1 MNKARIVLALAVF
14 GLAACSNGSDSGV
27 TAGGSGAGGAA
38 NEGAATSA
46 AGGAAGGETS
56 TGGATNAGGTSGV
69 GGETSNGGSPAGG
82 GLMAAG
88 GSKAMGGSAAS
99 GGMTA
104 KGGTMALGGSAGGT
118 TALGGATGGTT
129 RSGGTTGG
137 TTVRGG
143 STASSGVGA
152 TGGTSSTGGSTGGS
166 SGNGGIA
173 AGGTSSA
180 GQGGAT
186 GGKLAGTPAGWLYTS
201 GSKLLVSDGN
211 GTGTPWMGRGV
222 NIDDIYLCGYN
233 STLWMTSPDQTLTSI
248 VSGLLS
254 GWKPNFVR
262 ISLSMDSFAT
272 VSSWLSNAA
281 VYKTP
286 MTNVINA
293 IGAHPNV
300 YVLVTLRSDGSM
312 IGQDQVDGDP
322 EATGLPSDS
331 TTTPNATSYP
341 TGSDA
346 TYIALVDSFANS
358 SFVMFGLTNEAGGN
372 KLSNAT
378 ITAAMR
384 HAVGVIRSEED
395 RLGVPHHIVSV
406 QGNSWTSDISF
417 YAVTPAP
424 ITYDNVVYEVHG
436 YPPTT
441 SSYTYSNIP
450 VIIGEYG
457 SLTNS
462 TSFYADIETKQISN
476 LAWDFDPYSDCAP
489 DLLSANQSATNLTP
503 SAWGSTV
510 QSYLL
515 AHAQ

>member
-1 MNKARIVLALAVF
+1 
-14 GLAACSNGSDSGV
+14 
-27 TAGGSGAGGAA
+27 
-38 NEGAATSA
+38 
-46 AGGAAGGETS
+46 
-56 TGGATNAGGTSGV
+56 
-69 GGETSNGGSPAGG
+69 
-82 GLMAAG
+82 
-88 GSKAMGGSAAS
+88 
-99 GGMTA
+99 
-104 KGGTMALGGSAGGT
+104 
-118 TALGGATGGTT
+118 
-129 RSGGTTGG
+129 
-137 TTVRGG
+137 
-143 STASSGVGA
+143 
-152 TGGTSSTGGSTGGS
+152 
-166 SGNGGIA
+166 
-173 AGGTSSA
+173 
-180 GQGGAT
+180 
-186 GGKLAGTPAGWLYTS
+186 
-201 GSKLLVSDGN
+201 
-211 GTGTPWMGRGV
+211 MGRGV

-341 TGSDA
+341 TGTDA

-424 ITYDNVVYEVHG
+424 ISYDNVVYEVHG